1 MKLKQRVEIR
11 IGEPVDCFLKR
22 KAQQGAT
29 IRQAAG
35 TLDVSYTTCHRWVVR
50 SEIKFAGRNPFIY
63 WKL

>member
-1 MKLKQRVEIR
+1 MKLIQRVEIR
-11 IGEPVDCFLKR
+11 IGEPVDRFLNR

-35 TLDVSYTTCHRWVVR
+35 TLDVSYTTCRTWAVQHN
-50 SEIKFAGRNPFIY
+50 IKFRGRNPFHY